1 MSINPDLLK
10 KQGQI
15 SHSLNQPVEI
25 SLAQELQAHKE
36 LLLKIYADTR
46 KTRRYI
52 MIGKIISFIYLILII
67 APIIFAIIYLPPLL
81 KNVIQ
86 PYQELL
92 GGGDSS
98 QQVDLQKIDVN
109 KAKQFLRTL
118 NK

>member
-52 MIGKIISFIYLILII
+52 MLGKIISFIYLILIV
-67 APIIFAIIYLPPLL
+67 APLVLAAIYLPPLL
-81 KNVIQ
+81 KNVIE
-86 PYQELL
+86 PYKELL
-92 GGGDSS
+92 STPSVQTGTNLH
-98 QQVDLQKIDVN
+98 QIDMG
-109 KAKQFLRTL
+109 KAKQLL
-118 NK
+118 KEVK